1 MTSLYYNFANMID
14 FETIWNRIIQNE
26 NEEFKT
32 KTGLPF
38 TYQISNNKFICSRVN
53 YNISKENFHQCYL
66 LGLPQ
71 VEKINVKDIT
81 AGPSYVW
88 AVLHDE
94 RIRQNDY

>member
-1 MTSLYYNFANMID
+1 MID
-14 FETIWNRIIQNE
+14 FETLWNRIIQHE

-38 TYQISNNKFICSRVN
+38 TYQISKNKFICSRVN
-53 YNISKENFHQCYL
+53 YNISKKNFLQRYL

-71 VEKINVKDIT
+71 VENINMKEIT

-88 AVLHDE
+88 AVLHDD
-94 RIRQNDY
+94 RIRQKDY